1 MEYRRYGKFQFLDY
15 MHVWCPT
22 ILLLAFAIAAI
33 LYTPSYLV
41 IGPCLMVIYLPYTV
55 LEPNRERF
63 TIINNSIVTRK
74 GRKTKTIELP
84 DELTLIVSDADIL
97 DSFSK
102 NRLGSYK
109 SNTLKGRYAISI
121 LRRDSAE
128 NVIRYLHKNGAREYS
143 NTSIERS
150 FCSSFR
156 VEEYIYSF
164 VYNQAAFDT
173 LISGRKCQLIIPK
186 SLLKAIAVDSTP
198 VDVRVDESC

>member
-1 MEYRRYGKFQFLDY
+1 MEYRRYGKFRFLDY

-102 NRLGSYK
+102 NRLGLYK
-109 SNTLKGRYAISI
+109 SYTLKGRYAISI

-143 NTSIERS
+143 NTSIELS
-150 FCSSFR
+150 FCSCFR

-164 VYNQAAFDT
+164 VYNQAAFDM
-173 LISGRKCQLIIPK
+173 LISNRKCQLIIPK
-186 SLLKAIAVDSTP
+186 SLLKAIAVDSTFA
-198 VDVRVDESC
+198 DVRVDESC

>member
-1 MEYRRYGKFQFLDY
+1 MEYRRYGKFRFLDY

-63 TIINNSIVTRK
+63 TITNNSIVTRK
-74 GRKTKTIELP
+74 GRKTKTIALP

-102 NRLGSYK
+102 RRLGLYK
-109 SNTLKGRYAISI
+109 SYTLKGRYAISI

-143 NTSIERS
+143 NTSIELS

-164 VYNQAAFDT
+164 VYNQAAFDM
-173 LISGRKCQLIIPK
+173 LISNRKCQLIIPK
-186 SLLKAIAVDSTP
+186 SLLKAVAVDSTL
-198 VDVRVDESC
+198 VVVRVDESC

>member
-1 MEYRRYGKFQFLDY
+1 MEYRRYGKFRFLDY

-41 IGPCLMVIYLPYTV
+41 TGPCLMVIYLPYTV
-55 LEPNRERF
+55 LEPNRECF
-63 TIINNSIVTRK
+63 TITNNSIVTRK
-74 GRKTKTIELP
+74 GRKTKTIALP

-102 NRLGSYK
+102 RRLGLYK
-109 SNTLKGRYAISI
+109 SYTLKGRYAISI

-143 NTSIERS
+143 NTSIELD
-150 FCSSFR
+150 FCSCFHA
-156 VEEYIYSF
+156 EEYIYSF
-164 VYNQAAFDT
+164 VYNQAAFDM
-173 LISGRKCQLIIPK
+173 LISNRKCQLIIPK
-186 SLLKAIAVDSTP
+186 SLLKAISVDSML
-198 VDVRVDESC
+198 VDVQVDESC

>member
-1 MEYRRYGKFQFLDY
+1 MEYRRYGKFRFLDY

-41 IGPCLMVIYLPYTV
+41 TGPCLMVIYLPYTV

-63 TIINNSIVTRK
+63 TITNNSIVTRK

-143 NTSIERS
+143 NTSIEFILLFILS
-150 FCSSFR
+150 CGG
-156 VEEYIYSF
+156 IYL
-164 VYNQAAFDT
+164 Q
-173 LISGRKCQLIIPK
+173 LRIQSGC
-186 SLLKAIAVDSTP
+186 V
-198 VDVRVDESC
+198 

>member
-1 MEYRRYGKFQFLDY
+1 MEYRRYGKFRFLDY

-102 NRLGSYK
+102 RRLGLYK
-109 SNTLKGRYAISI
+109 AYTLKGRYAISI
-121 LRRDSAE
+121 LRRDFAE
-128 NVIRYLHKNGAREYS
+128 NVIRYLH
-143 NTSIERS
+143 
-150 FCSSFR
+150 
-156 VEEYIYSF
+156 
-164 VYNQAAFDT
+164 
-173 LISGRKCQLIIPK
+173 
-186 SLLKAIAVDSTP
+186 
-198 VDVRVDESC
+198 

>member
-1 MEYRRYGKFQFLDY
+1 MEYQRYGKFRFLDY

-41 IGPCLMVIYLPYTV
+41 TGPCLMVIYLPYTV

-74 GRKTKTIELP
+74 GKKTKTIALP

-102 NRLGSYK
+102 RRLGLYK
-109 SNTLKGRYAISI
+109 SYTLKGRYAISI

-143 NTSIERS
+143 NTSIELS
-150 FCSSFR
+150 FCSCFR

-164 VYNQAAFDT
+164 VYNQAAFDM
-173 LISGRKCQLIIPK
+173 LISNRKCQLIIPK
-186 SLLKAIAVDSTP
+186 SLLKAVDVDSTP

>member
-1 MEYRRYGKFQFLDY
+1 M
-15 MHVWCPT
+15 
-22 ILLLAFAIAAI
+22 
-33 LYTPSYLV
+33 
-41 IGPCLMVIYLPYTV
+41 
-55 LEPNRERF
+55 
-63 TIINNSIVTRK
+63 TRK

-143 NTSIERS
+143 NTSIELS
-150 FCSSFR
+150 ILLFILSSGG
-156 VEEYIYSF
+156 IYL
-164 VYNQAAFDT
+164 Q
-173 LISGRKCQLIIPK
+173 LRIQSGC
-186 SLLKAIAVDSTP
+186 V
-198 VDVRVDESC
+198 